1 MFDWVKKL
9 LGSSNDAE
17 VKKLQKTV
25 NAVEALEDEY
35 KALTDEQLRAK
46 TDEFRARLQNG
57 ETEDDILPEAFA
69 AIREADARVLGMRPY
84 RVQVMGGLVLHQGR
98 IAEMKT
104 GEGKTLVSTLPAY
117 LNALS
122 GKGVHVVTVNDYL
135 ARRDSEWMGKVH
147 RFMGLSVGLI
157 VHDLDSAERRA
168 AYACDITYGTNN
180 ELGFDYLRDNMV
192 IRQSEL
198 VQRGH
203 NFAIV
208 DEVDSILID
217 EARTPLIISGA
228 GDKSTDLY
236 AKVDAVVRTLKR
248 DVHFEIEEKKKA
260 ISLTDEGAQR
270 VEAAFGITNINDA
283 ENAEL
288 NHHVSCALRANFLM
302 KRDVDYVVKD
312 DQVIIVD
319 EFTGRLM
326 IGRRYSE
333 GLHQAIEAK
342 EHVTI
347 ERESRTLATITFQNY
362 FRMYHKL
369 SGMTGTAKTEE
380 DEFQNIYSLDV
391 VQIPTN
397 KPNIR
402 KDLDDMV
409 YKTKKAKFN
418 AVVDAIA
425 QVHANG
431 QPVLVGTVTVE
442 TSEML
447 SAMLQRRGI
456 QHEVLNAKNHAKEA
470 EIVAQAGHWGAV
482 TIATN
487 MAGRGTDILLG
498 GNPEFLARRAMRQ
511 DGYDEEIIEAATGH
525 AEDVSDEILAAREK
539 YQSLYKDFK
548 RTTDEAHDR
557 VLQTGGLHI
566 IGTERHESRRIDN
579 QLRGRA
585 GRQGDPGSTQ
595 FFISLEDDLMRL
607 FGGDRI
613 MPMVE
618 RLGLKDDEP
627 LQAGML
633 TKQIESAQ
641 KRIEGRNF
649 EIRKHV
655 LEYDNVMNRQRE
667 IIYGQRRRVLMGENV
682 RDNIIGMAYKL
693 IDAALSRHC
702 ASDDGTDWDIPQLTN
717 YLENLCIH
725 HGKIAE
731 LEDVVHSGDRD
742 ALAQALKDDA
752 RAFYEE
758 RETALAE
765 IGLDMRE
772 VERVVLLRAVDVRW
786 MDHIDAMDR
795 LRDGIGFRAYSGKN
809 PVTEY
814 QIEAGYMFDEL
825 NHLIREDTVRR
836 MYQLRIE
843 RTPERV
849 QAAVR
854 PVEGKPIVPVDS
866 EHSAIF
872 QCLQGAGGNQPVRLL
887 LTASGGPFRT
897 WTREQMQNATRAQAL
912 KHPNWSMGAKI
923 TIDSASMFN
932 KALEIIEAHW
942 LFDMPPEKIQVV
954 VHPQSIVHSAVEFA
968 DGAVLA
974 QLGVPDMRV
983 PIAYAMTY
991 PRRIPTGSKPLDLF
1005 SIGTLTF
1012 EPGDP
1017 VRFPALR
1024 LAGECLN
1031 AGGAACTILNGA
1043 NEMAVA
1049 AFLRD
1054 EIPFGAISRIVE
1066 GTLEACGAMPADTLD
1081 DIFHAD
1087 LEARRVAKEIAEKLK

>member
-46 TDEFRARLQNG
+46 TDEFRVRLQNG

-585 GRQGDPGSTQ
+585 GRQGDPGKSR
-595 FFISLEDDLMRL
+595 FYISLEDDLMRL

-613 MPMVE
+613 QTIMDRLNVDEDMP
-618 RLGLKDDEP
+618 
-627 LQAGML
+627 
-633 TKQIESAQ
+633 IEASILSNTIENAQ
-641 KRIEGRNF
+641 KKVEGRNF
-649 EIRKHV
+649 AIRKNV
-655 LEYDNVMNRQRE
+655 LQYDDVMNRQRE
-667 IIYGQRRRVLMGENV
+667 IIYEQRDRVLNGDNVKPQIMSMIDQAIEANVKRFLPENTLH
-682 RDNIIGMAYKL
+682 D
-693 IDAALSRHC
+693 
-702 ASDDGTDWDIPQLTN
+702 DWDLRGLRDH
-717 YLENLCIH
+717 YLGWMVNPD
-725 HGKIAE
+725 E
-731 LEDVVHSGDRD
+731 LHYEGQAFEDLEQQTVIDF
-742 ALAQALKDDA
+742 LKE
-752 RAFYEE
+752 RAHKLYDL
-758 RETALAE
+758 REKAFTPP
-765 IGLDMRE
+765 IMRE
-772 VERVVLLRAVDVRW
+772 VERVVLLKNVDTQW
-786 MDHIDAMDR
+786 MDHIDAMDELQKGIR
-795 LRDGIGFRAYSGKN
+795 LRAYGQQDPVIAYREEGFD
-809 PVTEY
+809 
-814 QIEAGYMFDEL
+814 MFDAMIDT
-825 NHLIREDTVRR
+825 IRENTARMILTVR
-836 MYQLRIE
+836 LK
-843 RTPERV
+843 TPEAPKRE
-849 QAAVR
+849 AVAKETGTTSSDT
-854 PVEGKPIVPVDS
+854 PAVK
-866 EHSAIF
+866 
-872 QCLQGAGGNQPVRLL
+872 QPVRKNGKKPGRNDPCPCG
-887 LTASGGPFRT
+887 SGKKYKKCCGR
-897 WTREQMQNATRAQAL
+897 
-912 KHPNWSMGAKI
+912 
-923 TIDSASMFN
+923 
-932 KALEIIEAHW
+932 
-942 LFDMPPEKIQVV
+942 
-954 VHPQSIVHSAVEFA
+954 
-968 DGAVLA
+968 
-974 QLGVPDMRV
+974 
-983 PIAYAMTY
+983 
-991 PRRIPTGSKPLDLF
+991 
-1005 SIGTLTF
+1005 
-1012 EPGDP
+1012 
-1017 VRFPALR
+1017 
-1024 LAGECLN
+1024 
-1031 AGGAACTILNGA
+1031 
-1043 NEMAVA
+1043 NE
-1049 AFLRD
+1049 
-1054 EIPFGAISRIVE
+1054 S
-1066 GTLEACGAMPADTLD
+1066 
-1081 DIFHAD
+1081 
-1087 LEARRVAKEIAEKLK
+1087 